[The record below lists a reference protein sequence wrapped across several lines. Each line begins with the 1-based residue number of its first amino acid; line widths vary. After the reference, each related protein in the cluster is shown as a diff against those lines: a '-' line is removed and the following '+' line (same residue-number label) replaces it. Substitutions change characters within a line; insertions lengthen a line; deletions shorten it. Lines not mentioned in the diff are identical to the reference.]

1 MNTHLT
7 LSERKRAAI
16 VDAALREFREKGF
29 QATSMDALSARAG
42 VSKRTV
48 YNHFPSKEALFHEL
62 VQQMFN
68 FVSDHSI
75 LSYSAEQTLADQLT
89 RFARSELAL
98 FQSTRFQDL
107 AKVLLVECVHSPD
120 LADETRTRFEQQEK
134 GLDNWLVDAIAD
146 GRLKPVDAS
155 YAANQFIGVLKA
167 SLFWPQLLMNLPLPT
182 EEQCTYIINDSVQM
196 FLTHHAIDPI
206 T

>member
-1 MNTHLT
+1 VNTHLT

-48 YNHFPSKEALFHEL
+48 YNHFLSKEALFHEL

-98 FQSTRFQDL
+98 F
-107 AKVLLVECVHSPD
+107 
-120 LADETRTRFEQQEK
+120 
-134 GLDNWLVDAIAD
+134 
-146 GRLKPVDAS
+146 
-155 YAANQFIGVLKA
+155 
-167 SLFWPQLLMNLPLPT
+167 
-182 EEQCTYIINDSVQM
+182 
-196 FLTHHAIDPI
+196 
-206 T
+206 